1 MTPTN
6 QGLQILKK
14 LAICVFDDVG
24 VHCMPNFF
32 LKKTAIKPCT
42 HGFASLQKIWVML
55 RIQKPHNVLCEHSG
69 DNNIQH

>member
-6 QGLQILKK
+6 QGLQIKK
-14 LAICVFDDVG
+14 NWLSVCSTMLECTV
-24 VHCMPNFF
+24 CQKFF
-32 LKKTAIKPCT
+32 LKKPESNHAHTDLPLYK
-42 HGFASLQKIWVML
+42 KIWVML